1 MIIYG
6 LLLLLIASFTF
17 HIIIII
23 LYIKSRDRI
32 FFYWFIAAVVVNL
45 TISLALVVISLTK
58 PLIIKQVKLNVFLWL
73 MSGFVAVLLLIV
85 KLMIFRTIYRR
96 MKDPNWYH
104 LNYFGKKVYERGV
117 IRQEEFL
124 GIFLTLPFFL
134 MTGAFFISKLINLFM
149 FGSI

>member
-17 HIIIII
+17 HIVIII

-32 FFYWFIAAVVVNL
+32 FFYWFIAAVVMNL
-45 TISLALVVISLTK
+45 GISLALAVIALTK
-58 PLIIKQVKLNVFLWL
+58 PLIIKQVKLSVFLWL
-73 MSGFVAVLLLIV
+73 LSGFIAVLLLII
-85 KLMIFRTIYRR
+85 KLMIFRNIYRR

-104 LNYFGKKVYERGV
+104 LNYFGKKVYERGI

-124 GIFLTLPFFL
+124 GIFVTFPFFL
-134 MTGAFFISKLINLFM
+134 ITGAFFISRLIHLVM
-149 FGSI
+149 FGGI